1 MSQEFEARMRAIKE
15 LQKHLTDEER
25 QALAAWE
32 EKHLGDGLK
41 GTSDWP
47 GWTDVA
53 IRRAA
58 QESSQSVTKLA
69 NFFYFAACFLTV
81 GFAGIAVLFGLLAAL
96 DVIEY
101 RKGAAAL
108 IESNLEGASRIVFV
122 LMFSHVVGKFIA
134 RRGLRRAQ
142 LPR

>member
-15 LQKHLTDEER
+15 LQKHLTDEEC
-25 QALAAWE
+25 QALSAWE

-41 GTSDWP
+41 GTADWP

-69 NFFYFAACFLTV
+69 NFCYFAACFLTV
-81 GFAGIAVLFGLLAAL
+81 GLAGIAVLFGLLAAL

-101 RKGAAAL
+101 SKGAAAL
-108 IESNLEGASRIVFV
+108 IESNLDGASRIVFV
-122 LMFSHVVGKFIA
+122 LMFCHVVGKFIA
-134 RRGLRRAQ
+134 RQGLRRAQ

>member
-15 LQKHLTDEER
+15 LQKQLTEEER

-32 EKHLGDGLK
+32 ETHLGDGLK
-41 GTSDWP
+41 GTADWP
-47 GWTDVA
+47 GWADVA
-53 IRRAA
+53 MRLAA
-58 QESSQSVTKLA
+58 QESSQFVTKLA
-69 NFFYFAACFLTV
+69 NLCYFAACFVTV
-81 GFAGIAVLFGLLAAL
+81 VLAGIAVLFGLLAAL

-101 RKGAAAL
+101 REGAAAL
-108 IESNLEGASRIVFV
+108 IERNLEGASRIVFV

-134 RRGLRRAQ
+134 RQGLRRAQ